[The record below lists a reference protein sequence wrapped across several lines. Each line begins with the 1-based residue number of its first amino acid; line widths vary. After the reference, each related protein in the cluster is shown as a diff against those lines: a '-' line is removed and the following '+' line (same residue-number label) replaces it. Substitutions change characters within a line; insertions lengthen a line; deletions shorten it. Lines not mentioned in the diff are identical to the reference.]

1 MSVSPA
7 PAPVR
12 GPCVSIPLFPFPVRF
27 NPPPNAPNLPALSS
41 LATAVSMSGRI
52 DSPLATPET
61 VAAQI
66 ENAAQI
72 LDQAKTNA
80 ARLVVE
86 TPGCALPSP

>member
-12 GPCVSIPLFPFPVRF
+12 GPCVSNPLFPFPVRF
-27 NPPPNAPNLPALSS
+27 NPPFPQHAPNLPALSS

-86 TPGCALPSP
+86 TPGCALP